1 MSCMKIAFENLVLLS
16 GKENN
21 IDDYHIIIDGPYIKN
36 IEKQDDYNTLF
47 TLRELEYPVLLTF
60 ERILFFV
67 EHTYSSKYNNH
78 TKQELMFML
87 DKSLDNLIYLYDNIE
102 EQYKENTIF
111 SDILDVLDDKYH
123 LLDNQRDST
132 YVRLSEKMSLL
143 FDSLVETFAE
153 SKKYLYISPKCFEF
167 QRFYEEDTEETEDTE
182 EVDGGECGEEETE
195 ETEEVDDEE
204 ETEETKEEEDDKV
217 DSEESDNED
226 KKNDDKE
233 VIDSM
238 TKLLLNTMT
247 EENKESIIDEALK
260 SDNPKLSLLDLL
272 KED

>member
-1 MSCMKIAFENLVLLS
+1 MQIAFENLVLLS
-16 GKENN
+16 EKQNN

-167 QRFYEEDTEETEDTE
+167 QRFYEEDTEVTEDTE
-182 EVDGGECGEEETE
+182 EVDGGECGEEETG

>member
-1 MSCMKIAFENLVLLS
+1 MIKKGIYAASLSVLNENGTLNINETILHAESAIRSGLHWVFFFGSTGQSQLISINEKKEFIAKIASHKLR
-16 GKENN
+16 
-21 IDDYHIIIDGPYIKN
+21 
-36 IEKQDDYNTLF
+36 KQ
-47 TLRELEYPVLLTF
+47 
-60 ERILFFV
+60 FFLG
-67 EHTYSSKYNNH
+67 TGCN
-78 TKQELMFML
+78 
-87 DKSLDNLIYLYDNIE
+87 YLYDNIE

-132 YVRLSEKMSLL
+132 YVRLSEQMSLL
-143 FDSLVETFAE
+143 FDSLVEAFAE

-167 QRFYEEDTEETEDTE
+167 QRFYEEDTKETEETEDTE
-182 EVDGGECGEEETE
+182 EVDGGECGEEGTE